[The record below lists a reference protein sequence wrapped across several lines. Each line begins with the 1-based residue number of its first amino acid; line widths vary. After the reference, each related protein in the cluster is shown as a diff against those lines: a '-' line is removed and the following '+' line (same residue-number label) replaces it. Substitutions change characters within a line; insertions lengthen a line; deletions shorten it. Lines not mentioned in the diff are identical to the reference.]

1 MAEKDGRKEFQS
13 FKGCLRI
20 REVTIEKEA
29 GFLFWSQDT
38 SSAQLIL

>member
-20 REVTIEKEA
+20 REVTIKKRV
-29 GFLFWSQDT
+29 
-38 SSAQLIL
+38 SSSGVKILLVLS